1 MIIIIIIDVDVVHQ
15 AIKEVNQ
22 ITSPQSSQDTTQ
34 RAQSTIQ
41 TNLLSYE
48 VFATEIKNKTWEISV
63 TKASVMLSMVFTM
76 KLSISGEIF
85 SMYYREGL
93 EKPL

>member
-22 ITSPQSSQDTTQ
+22 TTSPQSSQDTTQ

-48 VFATEIKNKTWEISV
+48 VFPTEIKNKTREISV
-63 TKASVMLSMVFTM
+63 TKASVMLLMVFTM